1 MPYPKLKV
9 GKAIIDLNPSLIKL
23 IREQVPGQLKGMT
36 FTEMMELW
44 NAIKQL
50 LTVPA
55 LANIV
60 NWLKLSGGNSGGAK

>member
-9 GKAIIDLNPSLIKL
+9 GKAIIDLSPSLIKL

-44 NAIKQL
+44 NAVKQL

-60 NWLKLSGGNSGGAK
+60 NWLKLSGGGSGGVK

>member
-9 GKAIIDLNPSLIKL
+9 GKSVIDLNPSLISL

-36 FTEMMELW
+36 FSEMLELW
-44 NAIKQL
+44 GAIKEL

-55 LANIV
+55 LANLL
-60 NWLKLSGGNSGGAK
+60 NWLKLSGGGSGGVK